1 MLLNHNL
8 RIRAENMNK
17 FMNKYD
23 DIKKLI
29 PTRTIELKPILITPF
44 QVYKEESNQQ
54 ETKKIILQPHTHV
67 EEDEIIETPQIKEP
81 IDYQPIHESID
92 DPIIDESKD
101 DPIIDEPIIDD
112 PIIDDPI
119 IDDPIIDDPIID
131 DPIIDDPIIDESID
145 ESKQVTDKPNLVSD
159 EDKHEYNLIPS
170 TVSNN
175 GLDFETQSQEKLKAI
190 HKKTGGDIIFDN
202 ISSQPSQ
209 SGGENVKNVSISFF

>member
-92 DPIIDESKD
+92 NPIIDESKD
-101 DPIIDEPIIDD
+101 DPIIDE
-112 PIIDDPI
+112 
-119 IDDPIIDDPIID
+119 PIID

>member
-1 MLLNHNL
+1 MA
-8 RIRAENMNK
+8 IEEK
-17 FMNKYD
+17 DK
-23 DIKKLI
+23 IKTKD
-29 PTRTIELKPILITPF
+29 
-44 QVYKEESNQQ
+44 ES
-54 ETKKIILQPHTHV
+54 
-67 EEDEIIETPQIKEP
+67 
-81 IDYQPIHESID
+81 S
-92 DPIIDESKD
+92 IDESKD
-101 DPIIDEPIIDD
+101 DPFIDE
-112 PIIDDPI
+112 
-119 IDDPIIDDPIID
+119 PIID

>member
-131 DPIIDDPIIDESID
+131 ESID

>member
-92 DPIIDESKD
+92 NPIIDESKD
-101 DPIIDEPIIDD
+101 DPIIDE

>member
-92 DPIIDESKD
+92 NPIIDESKD

-119 IDDPIIDDPIID
+119 IDDPIIDDH
-131 DPIIDDPIIDESID
+131 IIDDPIIDESID

>member
-92 DPIIDESKD
+92 NPIIDESKD

-131 DPIIDDPIIDESID
+131 DPIIDDHIIDESID

>member
-81 IDYQPIHESID
+81 IDYQPIHESTNHGCINKIHIHITCRLQGF
-92 DPIIDESKD
+92 PYSTFSYFIESN
-101 DPIIDEPIIDD
+101 
-112 PIIDDPI
+112 
-119 IDDPIIDDPIID
+119 
-131 DPIIDDPIIDESID
+131 S
-145 ESKQVTDKPNLVSD
+145 L
-159 EDKHEYNLIPS
+159 
-170 TVSNN
+170 
-175 GLDFETQSQEKLKAI
+175 
-190 HKKTGGDIIFDN
+190 N
-202 ISSQPSQ
+202 IT
-209 SGGENVKNVSISFF
+209 KFRK

>member
-29 PTRTIELKPILITPF
+29 PTRTIELKPILITQF

-101 DPIIDEPIIDD
+101 DPFIDE
-112 PIIDDPI
+112 PI

>member
-1 MLLNHNL
+1 
-8 RIRAENMNK
+8 
-17 FMNKYD
+17 MNKYD

-92 DPIIDESKD
+92 NPIIDESKD
-101 DPIIDEPIIDD
+101 DPIIDE
-112 PIIDDPI
+112 
-119 IDDPIIDDPIID
+119 PIID

>member
-119 IDDPIIDDPIID
+119 ID
-131 DPIIDDPIIDESID
+131 ESID

>member
-119 IDDPIIDDPIID
+119 IDDPIID
-131 DPIIDDPIIDESID
+131 ESID

>member
-92 DPIIDESKD
+92 NPIIDESKD
-101 DPIIDEPIIDD
+101 DPIIDE
-112 PIIDDPI
+112 PI

>member
-92 DPIIDESKD
+92 N
-101 DPIIDEPIIDD
+101 
-112 PIIDDPI
+112 
-119 IDDPIIDDPIID
+119 
-131 DPIIDDPIIDESID
+131 PIIDDPIIDESID